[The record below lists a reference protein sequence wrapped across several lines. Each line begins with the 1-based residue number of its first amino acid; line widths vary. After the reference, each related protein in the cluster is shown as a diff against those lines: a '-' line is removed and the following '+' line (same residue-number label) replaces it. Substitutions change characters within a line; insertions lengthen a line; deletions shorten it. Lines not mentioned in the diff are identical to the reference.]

1 MRQTL
6 TIENVLLSIVKQ
18 HTPHTLHS
26 YLYLF
31 KYCKAVEQTR
41 PVHLLN
47 PSVNL
52 IKKCNKKQQ
61 LSPLSYIF
69 ICLYFFSFCFHFF
82 PKFPFFTFF
91 SFKYLHWKCAEEKV
105 GGLMSYNCK
114 KYVCFFFHSSR
125 WIWPVITHEEHFID
139 LAWMNSKLSV
149 GSHNHCHCVG
159 RVLHTSMPRAAEMCQ
174 PFSL

>member
-52 IKKCNKKQQ
+52 IKNAIKSSNCHHWAIY
-61 LSPLSYIF
+61 SYVYIF
-69 ICLYFFSFCFHFF
+69 SLFVSISFQNFL
-82 PKFPFFTFF
+82 FFTFF
-91 SFKYLHWKCAEEKV
+91 FFKYLHWKCAEEKV

-114 KYVCFFFHSSR
+114 KYVFFFHSSR